1 MKAVVRPYF
10 NDIISLVVLTLM
22 ALALVAG
29 QSVATGHEVEQGAVE
44 PLRDV
49 VEERLQ

>member
-1 MKAVVRPYF
+1 VRAAARPYF

-29 QSVATGHEVEQGAVE
+29 QSVATGHEVEREAAGPV
-44 PLRDV
+44 RDV
-49 VEERLQ
+49 VEERFQ